1 MTGNR
6 YSFVTHW
13 RLPGTCE
20 QVYALLNDLPTLKK
34 HWPSLYK
41 DVAVGEDGRTVKVCT
56 KGFLPYVIDWMFRVT
71 DSQPY
76 RGFKIEAWG
85 DLRGAGEW
93 SFVQKGKDVDVTYA
107 WTVSLEKP
115 YLRHL
120 FFLRPIL
127 SLNHSYVMRQGRKG
141 IEKALKERGNI

>member
-1 MTGNR
+1 MATNR

-20 QVYALLNDLPTLKK
+20 QVYGLLNDLPTLKTY
-34 HWPSLYK
+34 WPSLYRE
-41 DVAVGEDGRTVKVCT
+41 VSVGDDAQTVKVRT

-71 DSQPY
+71 ERQPY

-85 DLRGAGEW
+85 DLAGRGEW
-93 SFVQKGKDVDVTYA
+93 SFVQKENGVDVTYS
-107 WTVSLEKP
+107 WTVSLQKP

-127 SLNHSYVMRQGRKG
+127 SLNHSYVMRQGRRG
-141 IEKALKERGNI
+141 LAKALKEGA